1 MLRRDALGAGL
12 LCIRPVPRRRTNGY
26 ADAWSSSPK
35 GATISLPSRF
45 LQSRF
50 LSPKGRTGPLDEQ
63 ANASSFQTS
72 GKPTQPYTVVF
83 VSPDEKMQLP
93 CSYRPGQTLLAVAFE
108 NGVGVEG
115 ACGGRCAC
123 STCHVI
129 LTPDA
134 YRKFPDAEVEELDL
148 LEAAPGSQ
156 ETSRLAC
163 QLRLTEAHNCMQ
175 AKLPETTK
183 NQIYA

>member
-1 MLRRDALGAGL
+1 MGAGL
-12 LCIRPVPRRRTNGY
+12 LRIQPVPQRPTDGY
-26 ADAWSSSPK
+26 ADAWSSSPTD
-35 GATISLPSRF
+35 ATISLPSRF
-45 LQSRF
+45 SQSRF
-50 LSPKGRTGPLDEQ
+50 LSPKRRDGASDEG
-63 ANASSFQTS
+63 ANAPGVQMS
-72 GKPTQPYTVVF
+72 GKQAQPYMVVF
-83 VSPDEKMQLP
+83 VSPDEKMRLP

-108 NGVGVEG
+108 NGVGIEG

-134 YRKFPDAEVEELDL
+134 YSKFPDAEVEERDL
-148 LEAAPGSQ
+148 LEAAPGLE
-156 ETSRLAC
+156 ETSRLGC